1 MNTIPV
7 FKISHKMQFGLKT
20 GIGFAHF
27 AGIEYG
33 IRGNY
38 GSVRTYFLSFQFQT
52 GVRNKEKCANS
63 KWIHYCSNLSN
74 DAYTFNFLEA
84 RSKDGCKK

>member
-1 MNTIPV
+1 MPLYRVVV
-7 FKISHKMQFGLKT
+7 FEPFGLKT

-38 GSVRTYFLSFQFQT
+38 GSVRTYFLSFHFQT

-63 KWIHYCSNLSN
+63 KWIHCCSKLSN

-84 RSKDGCKK
+84 RSENGCKK

>member
-1 MNTIPV
+1 MPLHRVVV
-7 FKISHKMQFGLKT
+7 FEPFGLKT
-20 GIGFAHF
+20 SIGFAHF
-27 AGIEYG
+27 AGIGYG

-63 KWIHYCSNLSN
+63 KWIHYCSKLSN

-84 RSKDGCKK
+84 RSENRCKK